1 MPDQEP
7 LERFNH
13 YKLWKAETK
22 EFRPVAVSLKGQFD
36 KDGTKNKLRSFGWI
50 ANPVH
55 KIFHDKTSAIVNS
68 EAHLLGYVLAEQ
80 DEPARWVSFKNQ
92 LSAEPVTWTL
102 GPPEILLVPSS
113 KAHEGKP
120 PAPPKT
126 IDHFECYRAKG
137 PIVKGPVI
145 LQDQFDALLKTKE
158 TAQSLIPV
166 LFGVPVSKNGE
177 PLLHPTIHLAI
188 YEFDERP
195 MTKPIQVTAA
205 DQFGIHVLEAVG
217 SVMLAVPTAK
227 INWGMG
233 NP

>member
-1 MPDQEP
+1 MPGQEP

-22 EFRPVAVSLKGQFD
+22 EFRPAAVTLKGQFD
-36 KDGTKNKLRSFGWI
+36 KEATKNSLRSFGWI
-50 ANPVH
+50 ANPAQ
-55 KIFHDKTSAIVNS
+55 KTFRDKTSPIVNA
-68 EAHLLGYVLAEQ
+68 EAHLLGYLLALQ
-80 DEPARWVSFKNQ
+80 DEPARWASLKNQ
-92 LSAEPVTWTL
+92 LSPEAVTWTL

-113 KAHEGKP
+113 KAHQGKP
-120 PAPPKT
+120 PAPPRT

-137 PIVKGPVI
+137 PTVKGPVI

-158 TAQSLIPV
+158 TLQSLTPV

-188 YEFDERP
+188 YEFESP
-195 MTKPIQVTAA
+195 PLKTPIPVTAA
-205 DQFGIHVLEAVG
+205 DQFGIHLVEALG

-227 INWGMG
+227 IKWGVG
-233 NP
+233 HP